1 VSTPTRASISPDSG
15 THWTE
20 PGAWPAA
27 PGVHRIP
34 LPLPNDGLR
43 AVNVYAVETADR
55 LTLIDGGWAVESSRD
70 LLERSLKEAG
80 FALGDI
86 DRFLVTHVHRDHY
99 TQAVTVRREIGA
111 HVSLGL
117 GDRPTLDL
125 VHRRPLGEEE
135 PHVQLLRDAG
145 APDLAQSWSDFS
157 RRQTVDL
164 SLWEYPDAWLEHD
177 HAIVVGARTLDAVST
192 PGHTQGHFVFADTG
206 GGLLFAGDHVLP
218 TITPSIGF
226 EPVPAPLALGDF
238 LASLTKVRGLPDLRL
253 LPAHGPI
260 APSSYA
266 RIDELLVHHDVRL
279 GLCLDG
285 VAVGGSTARDV
296 AAGLPWTRHEHRLAE
311 LDVFNAALAILE
323 TRAHL
328 ELLVARGEVT
338 RAAGP
343 AGVVYATPDP
353 VTR

>member
-1 VSTPTRASISPDSG
+1 VSTPTHASISPDSG

-43 AVNVYAVETADR
+43 AVNVYAVECADR
-55 LTLIDGGWAVESSRD
+55 LTLIDGGWAIESSRD

-99 TQAVTVRREIGA
+99 TQAVTLRREMGA

-117 GDRPTLDL
+117 GDKPTLDL
-125 VHRRPLGEEE
+125 VHRRPLGDEE
-135 PHVQLLRDAG
+135 PHVRLLRDAG
-145 APDLAQSWSDFS
+145 APELAQSWSDFS

-164 SLWEYPDAWLEHD
+164 SLWEYPDAWLEDD
-177 HAIVVGARTLDAVST
+177 HAIEVGTRTLDAVST
-192 PGHTQGHFVFADTG
+192 PGHTQGHYVFADTG

-253 LPAHGPI
+253 LPAHGPV

-285 VAVGGSTARDV
+285 VGAGGSTAREV
-296 AAGLPWTRHEHRLAE
+296 AAELPWTRHEHRLAE

-328 ELLVARGEVT
+328 ELLVARGRLSRGEGSDGT
-338 RAAGP
+338 T
-343 AGVVYATPDP
+343 YAP
-353 VTR
+353 VAVG